1 MKSYSSR
8 EIIRILEKDGWT
20 LVWSRGRHKQFRH
33 PTKRGLVTV
42 PDPMKDLD
50 IEVLKSIEKQSGIG
64 FA

>member
-1 MKSYSSR
+1 VKSYSSR

-20 LVWSRGRHKQFRH
+20 LVWSRERHKQFRH

-50 IEVLKSIEKQSGIG
+50 IEVLKSIERQSGIR